1 MIRKSDVQWWVLE
14 AKKHPESAP
23 TIIEELAKRLAE
35 LDAEN
40 EHLRDEIIRLQR
52 RAPAAAPRAE
62 VQVLQRKVE
71 TLQSLLDGE
80 KSTELSAVFLSDRL
94 QSARLLLSQAQQM
107 ARQGHPVLDKRALL
121 GLRCLLLARPHDDLL
136 LLTSQGRGLKA
147 PLSDVPIL
155 AEGGNWPTAE
165 GQGLAPQG
173 NSGLALRRSSG
184 PALRQSSWL
193 ASGEQLA
200 AALAVAEPPRFWTVA
215 TRRGYVQRF
224 VRVAFDRRLAQGE
237 RLVRS
242 PLRNDAPVAIVDGDR
257 GDVLLITRWGKGV
270 RFSHRA
276 IEGQGSV
283 ALDLEPDDE
292 VVAALSLPTDVEI
305 LIVTAGGYGARRDT
319 TRFSSR
325 SRPGGAGRALIQAHD
340 VLAAFPYSASA
351 RLLYLTY
358 SGKLAFVSVRDLPP
372 QERVGKGTP
381 LRDMSRDPAV
391 AVVLV
396 LEELLQ

>member
-23 TIIEELAKRLAE
+23 TIIEKLAKRLAE

-40 EHLRDEIIRLQR
+40 ERLRGEIIRLQR
-52 RAPAAAPRAE
+52 HAPAAAPSTE
-62 VQVLQRKVE
+62 VQALQRKVE
-71 TLQSLLDGE
+71 TLQSLLDSE
-80 KSTELSAVFLSDRL
+80 KSAELSVVFLSDRM
-94 QSARLLLSQAQQM
+94 QSARLPLTQAQQI
-107 ARQGHPVLDKRALL
+107 ARQGHPALDRRALL
-121 GLRCLLLARPHDDLL
+121 GLRGLLLARPHDELL
-136 LLTSQGRGLKA
+136 LLTSQGHGLKA
-147 PLSDVPIL
+147 SLSDVPL
-155 AEGGNWPTAE
+155 LPEGPVLSPAEGPALSPAEGKSWPTAE
-165 GQGLAPQG
+165 GQGLA
-173 NSGLALRRSSG
+173 A
-184 PALRQSSWL
+184 
-193 ASGEQLA
+193 GERLS
-200 AALAVAEPPRFWTVA
+200 AALAVTESPRFWTVV
-215 TRRGYVQRF
+215 TRRGYAQRF

-283 ALDLEPDDE
+283 ALELEPDDE
-292 VVAALSLPTDVEI
+292 VVAALSLPTDAEI
-305 LIVTAGGYGARRDT
+305 LIVTAAGYGARRNT
-319 TRFSSR
+319 TRFSAR
-325 SRPGGAGRALIQAHD
+325 SRPGGAGRSLIQAHD

-358 SGKLAFVSVRDLPP
+358 AGKLAFVSVRDLPL

-391 AVVLV
+391 AVALV